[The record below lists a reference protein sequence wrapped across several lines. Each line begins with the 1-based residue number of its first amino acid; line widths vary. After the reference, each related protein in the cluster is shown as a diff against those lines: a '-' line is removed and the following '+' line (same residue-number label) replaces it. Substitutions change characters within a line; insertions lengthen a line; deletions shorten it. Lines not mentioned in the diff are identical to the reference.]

1 MKEAYNYLKNS
12 INFNANDFVV
22 IGVSGGPDS
31 MALLHM
37 LLDFKKEKEIN
48 IVCAHINHNVREESE
63 QEKTFVEKYC
73 KENNITFEYM
83 KIEKYTNDTF
93 SEQEA
98 RKIRYKFFEDIIE
111 KYNSKI
117 LLTAHHGDDL
127 IETILMR
134 IVRGSTLKGYAG
146 FSKET
151 QMGSYK
157 IIRPLIYC
165 TKEEIEIYNKTN
177 NLSYVTDF
185 TNTKET
191 YTRNRYRKNI
201 LPFLKKEDKKV
212 NNKFLKYSELL
223 FEYNE
228 YVDNEMKK
236 YINKVYI
243 NNNLYLD
250 EFFKLEGLIKKRIIN
265 YIFEDIY
272 PFDLNDIN
280 DSHIELLNKLI
291 LSKKPNSKINLPN
304 NIVGIKEYNKIIF
317 KKVSND
323 IESQN
328 HIFDKILLDKDVK
341 ISNDR
346 KFVFVKE
353 EESDSNFICR
363 INSTD
368 ISLPLYI
375 RNKKDGDSMN
385 IKGMNGTKKIKDI
398 FINSKISKE
407 ERDNWPIVVDSKD
420 NIVWL
425 PGLKKSK
432 YNKEKN
438 EKYDIIIK
446 YIIKEEK

>member
-1 MKEAYNYLKNS
+1 MKESYNYLKNS
-12 INFNANDFVV
+12 INLNDNDFVV

-37 LLDFKKEKEIN
+37 LLDIKKETEIN
-48 IVCAHINHNVREESE
+48 IVCAHVNHNVRKESE
-63 QEKTFVEKYC
+63 EEKIFVEKYC
-73 KENNITFEYM
+73 KENNIVFEYM
-83 KIEKYTNDTF
+83 KIEKYTNNTF

-98 RKIRYKFFEDIIE
+98 RKIRYNFFENLIK

-117 LLTAHHGDDL
+117 LFTAHHGDDL

-151 QMGSYK
+151 QMGSYT
-157 IIRPLIYC
+157 IVRPLIYC
-165 TKEEIEIYNKTN
+165 TKEEIETYNEIN
-177 NLSYVTDF
+177 NLSFVIDC

-201 LPFLKKEDKKV
+201 LPFLKKEEKNV

-223 FEYNE
+223 FEYSE

-236 YINKVYI
+236 SINKVYADKV
-243 NNNLYLD
+243 LYLD
-250 EFFKLEGLIKKRIIN
+250 KFFKLEGLIKKRIIN
-265 YIFEDIY
+265 YLFEDIY
-272 PFDLNDIN
+272 PLDLNDIN

-291 LSKKPNSKINLPN
+291 LNKRPNSKINLPN
-304 NIVGIKEYNKIIF
+304 NIIAVKEYNKINF

-323 IESQN
+323 NESQN
-328 HIFDKILLDKDVK
+328 YILNKILLNKDLK
-341 ISNDR
+341 ISKDR
-346 KFVFVKE
+346 KFVFAKE

-363 INSTD
+363 ISSLD

-375 RNKKDGDSMN
+375 RNKKDGDSMT
-385 IKGMNGTKKIKDI
+385 IKGMLGTKKINDI

-407 ERDNWPIVVDSKD
+407 KRDNWPIIVDSKD